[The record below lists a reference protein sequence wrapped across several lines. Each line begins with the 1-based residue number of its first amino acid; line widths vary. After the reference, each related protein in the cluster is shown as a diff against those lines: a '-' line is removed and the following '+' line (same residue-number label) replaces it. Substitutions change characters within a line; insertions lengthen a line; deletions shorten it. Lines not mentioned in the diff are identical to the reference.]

1 MKTCI
6 SCGNILS
13 DGAAFC
19 HLCNTS
25 QTSGFNE
32 FEAVRKYDDT
42 FLKILCGFTIAG
54 AVLHFISLPFSWKSM
69 ALMPDTDPNIILGL
83 TTLVVLGR
91 LTGAIF
97 MLKKKLSGLHIYT
110 GASLMGIVSTL
121 VLTMKLTQ
129 FMTGTFSA
137 LISFA
142 VILFPIIF
150 LILYW
155 LPVNRRV
162 LS

>member
-1 MKTCI
+1 MKTCF
-6 SCGNILS
+6 SCGNLLS
-13 DGAAFC
+13 DEAAYC
-19 HLCNTS
+19 YLCNTL
-25 QTSGFNE
+25 QTEGFNE
-32 FEAVRKYDDT
+32 FEARPKYDDI

-54 AVLHFISLPFSWKSM
+54 AALHFISLPFSWKSM
-69 ALMPDTDPNIILGL
+69 AVMPNTSPTIILGL
-83 TTLVVLGR
+83 GTLVILGK
-91 LTGAIF
+91 LTGAIM
-97 MLKKKLSGLHIYT
+97 MLKKKLAGLHIYT
-110 GASLMGIVSTL
+110 GASLIGIISNI

-129 FMTGTFSA
+129 FMHGVFSA

-142 VILFPIIF
+142 VILFPVVF

>member
-13 DGAAFC
+13 DGAAYC

-32 FEAVRKYDDT
+32 FEAAPKYDDT

-69 ALMPDTDPNIILGL
+69 AAMPNTDPNIILGL
-83 TTLVVLGR
+83 NTIVVLGK
-91 LTGAIF
+91 LAGAIF
-97 MLKKKLSGLHIYT
+97 MLRKKLYGLHIYT
-110 GASLMGIVSTL
+110 GASLMGILSTL

-129 FMTGTFSA
+129 FLNGAFSA
-137 LISFA
+137 FISFA
-142 VILFPIIF
+142 AIFFPIVF

-155 LPVNRRV
+155 LPANRRV